1 MPAAAERQDLES
13 LRVQMHRKLAA
24 QLDVSDP
31 EPPRPPPAPP
41 EAERLFVVPKADAK
55 GSRQRMDNLRA
66 EAQRN
71 SITRLEK
78 RGLSS
83 FLPTGRRRTNPA
95 RILLVIVALVAGGLA
110 AFLAIQHEPTAAAP
124 APVAAP
130 AEAAKPLT
138 TKILVAKGAVEV
150 GQSLSSSMV
159 EWADWPQ
166 AQLRPDYLTLAQA
179 PNSAADLNGWM
190 ARYALFPGEP
200 IEKVQLAPPGSS
212 YLSAILGKGMR
223 AVSVSVAADS
233 ASGGFVAPDDHVDV
247 VLTRSS
253 DGGHDAQT
261 ILSDVRVLAINAQ
274 LGSQAPPAGS
284 GDAKPNVFTG
294 QAIATLELDPTQ
306 GNVITEA
313 ALVGKLSL
321 VLRPTGDAVSAD
333 VARERAVNAA
343 IRLTSPFWASG
354 GAPTAPAPPV
364 PH

>member
-13 LRVQMHRKLAA
+13 LRAQVHRKLAA

-31 EPPRPPPAPP
+31 EPPPSPPPAPQ
-41 EAERLFVVPKADAK
+41 AERVFVAPKAEARA
-55 GSRQRMDNLRA
+55 SRPRMDNLRA

-78 RGLSS
+78 RGLTD
-83 FLPTGRRRTNPA
+83 FLPAGRRRVSRA
-95 RILLVIVALVAGGLA
+95 RLALIAVAVVAGGLA
-110 AFLAIQHEPTAAAP
+110 AFLVTQHEPAPAAAS
-124 APVAAP
+124 ARPVVQ

-138 TKILVAKGAVEV
+138 AKILVAKTAVAV
-150 GQSLSSSMV
+150 GQALTPTLV

-166 AQLRPDYLTLAQA
+166 AQLRPDYITLAQA

-190 ARYALFPGEP
+190 SRYALFPGEP

-223 AVSVSVAADS
+223 AVSVSVTADA

-253 DGGHDAQT
+253 SNGSHDAET
-261 ILSDVRVLAINAQ
+261 ILSNVRVLAINAQ
-274 LGSQAPPAGS
+274 LGTQGPPSGS

-294 QAIATLELDPTQ
+294 QAIATLELDPMQ
-306 GNVITEA
+306 GNVVTEA

-321 VLRPTGDAVSAD
+321 VLRPTGEAVPAE
-333 VARERAVNAA
+333 VAEERAVNAA

-354 GAPTAPAPPV
+354 GTPAAPPI